1 MDQEVEVEFQLNLK
15 PALPA
20 TLVPLFRRLDGWQP
34 SHCLKIHWPDVL
46 EICGVIS
53 KPFLE
58 DRELSRVVE
67 ALALQLTQRPRK
79 LAPPR
84 SARVPCCVS
93 SRHPAHRT
101 PA

>member
-20 TLVPLFRRLDGWQP
+20 TLVPLFRWLDGWQP
-34 SHCLKIHWPDVL
+34 SHCLKIHWPDVH

-67 ALALQLTQRPRK
+67 ALAYL
-79 LAPPR
+79 
-84 SARVPCCVS
+84 
-93 SRHPAHRT
+93 
-101 PA
+101 